1 VIDGVAYHYSLMAT
15 LDEIPTPQMGL
26 ATLVSALGSLADRT
40 PWIMDS
46 ESMNDRQI
54 AAVRRD
60 HPDECTEYRY
70 EAR

>member
-1 VIDGVAYHYSLMAT
+1 VINGVTYHYSLVAT

-26 ATLVSALGSLADRT
+26 ATLVSVAGSLADRT
-40 PWIMDS
+40 PWIIDS

-60 HPDECTEYRY
+60 RPDECAE
-70 EAR
+70 